1 MSEKRG
7 ETVKLIDNYNTAGVL
22 EVKMGE
28 TWYRT
33 TSSDFRSFD
42 GPRRI
47 TEPTVTN
54 HRNVDIPL
62 RMYEYQG
69 PIYMYGTNYEVE
81 PKNTGKI
88 VKSKVWEE
96 RRHRSES
103 RGS

>member
-22 EVKMGE
+22 EVKMGD

-33 TSSDFRSFD
+33 TSRDFRSFD

-47 TEPTVTN
+47 TEPTAVK
-54 HRNVDIPL
+54 HRDMNIPM
-62 RMYEYQG
+62 RTTEYYG
-69 PIYMYGTNYEVE
+69 PIYMFGTNYEVS

-88 VKSKVWEE
+88 VKSDVWNEH
-96 RRHRSES
+96 RVRSES
-103 RGS
+103 RGT

>member
-22 EVKMGE
+22 EVKMGK

-33 TSSDFRSFD
+33 TSKDFRSFD

-47 TEPTVTN
+47 TEPTEVR

-62 RMYEYQG
+62 RMYEYHG
-69 PIYMYGTNYEVE
+69 PVYMYGTNYEVE

-88 VKSKVWEE
+88 VQSEVWEAA
-96 RRHRSES
+96 RIKSES
-103 RGS
+103 RRD